1 MLLKRQI
8 KALRRNRHLSQKD
21 LAIELGIT
29 RQHVYY
35 LERGARLPSK
45 KIQYPPILVD
55 TTLDLPQVS
64 CPCLLGS
71 VLPLP
76 NLLFLVVHNNLLKHG
91 LSLVADIPDR

>member
-8 KALRRNRHLSQKD
+8 KTLRHLKHISQKD

-35 LERGARLPSK
+35 LESGAGLPSK
-45 KIQYPPILVD
+45 KIQYPSILVD
-55 TTLDLPQVS
+55 TTLDLPQIS

-71 VLPLP
+71 LLPPP
-76 NLLFLVVHNNLLKHG
+76 NLLFLVVHKNLLKHG
-91 LSLVADIPDR
+91 LSLVADIPAR